1 MEVAS
6 RLCGAPATKGTPVG
20 KPRHVATVA
29 LPTPYG
35 VFACHAFEAGSG
47 FVYLALIRGEV
58 ADGPAVLTR
67 LHSECLTG
75 DALGSLRCECGV
87 QLRSSLRAIAAEE
100 RGVLVY
106 ATGHEGRGIGL
117 INKLRAYVEQD
128 NGADTVDANLRLG
141 LPVDLRDYADAAA
154 ILLELGV
161 RSVRLLTNNP
171 AKVTGLEKAGVH
183 VEQVQPI
190 PIAAH
195 NRNNGYVRT
204 KQQRLGHRVATA
216 PLNGWTEPVAD
227 VTELL
232 GTVRKHPDRPYV
244 VLKYA
249 QTLDGRIA
257 TANGDSKW
265 ISGEGERAISHALRA
280 ACDAVLVGVGTVVAD
295 DPQLTVRMVAG
306 ASPVRVVLDSTLR
319 TPPTARILDD
329 DAATIIFTTEQAS
342 VERRDVLRA
351 RHVAVRMV
359 PSGPSGVDLF
369 AVLRDLRA
377 GGVRSLLVEGGA
389 KVITSMLA
397 AGLADRLIVAVAPT
411 IVGAGTEAVG
421 DLGIATVASGL
432 RLTNRSLHVL
442 ADDMLMAWDVEAAR
456 VAAP

>member
-1 MEVAS
+1 MD
-6 RLCGAPATKGTPVG
+6 
-20 KPRHVATVA
+20 KPRQVATVA

-35 VFACHAFEAGSG
+35 DFAGHAYESESG
-47 FVYLALIRGEV
+47 FVHLALVRGDV
-58 ADGPAVLTR
+58 ATGPAVLTR

-75 DALGSLRCECGV
+75 DALGSLRCDCGI
-87 QLRSSLRAIAAEE
+87 QLRSALRAIAAEG

-106 ATGHEGRGIGL
+106 ATGQEGRGIGL

-141 LPVDLRDYADAAA
+141 LPVDVRDYGTAAA
-154 ILLELGV
+154 VLLDLGV
-161 RSVRLLTNNP
+161 RSVRLMTNNP
-171 AKVTGLEKAGVH
+171 AKVTGLEAAGVH

-190 PIAAH
+190 PIASH
-195 NRNNGYVRT
+195 TRNNGYLRT
-204 KQQRLGHRVATA
+204 KQQRLGHGTATS
-216 PLNGWTEPVAD
+216 PLNGWDQPVAD

-232 GTVRKHPDRPYV
+232 GAIREHPDRPHV

-280 ACDAVLVGVGTVVAD
+280 ACDAVLVGVGTVVTD

-319 TPPTARILDD
+319 TPPTARVLDD
-329 DAATIIFTTEQAS
+329 DATTIIFATDQAS
-342 VERRDVLRA
+342 PERREELRS
-351 RHVAVRMV
+351 RQVAVRTV
-359 PSGPSGVDLF
+359 PTGPSGVDLE
-369 AVLRDLRA
+369 AVLRNLRVS
-377 GGVRSLLVEGGA
+377 GVRSLLVEGGA
-389 KVITSMLA
+389 RVITAMLA
-397 AGLADRLIVAVAPT
+397 AGVADRLIVAVAPT
-411 IVGAGTEAVG
+411 IVGTGTEAVG

-432 RLTNRSLHVL
+432 RLTSRSLHVL
-442 ADDMLMAWDVEAAR
+442 ADDMLIAWDVAADEQVRQRLREATVDPR
-456 VAAP
+456 G